1 MLNEKKKTY
10 FINLLNKQLNELL
23 QKEKDTPVSSVVSVT
38 GQAPDFTDQATFE
51 SDMDFNLHM
60 KERDNK
66 LIFKIKEALERIEN
80 GTYGICEVCGEKI
93 TESRLK
99 ARPVTTVC
107 ITCKQNQE
115 TQEKLRGI

>member
-1 MLNEKKKTY
+1 MLNEKKKIY
-10 FINLLNKQLNELL
+10 FTNLLNKQLNELL
-23 QKEKDTPVSSVVSVT
+23 KKEKDTPVSSVVSVS

-51 SDMDFNLHM
+51 SDMDLNIHM
-60 KERDNK
+60 KERENK

-80 GTYGICEVCGEKI
+80 GTYGICEICGENI
-93 TESRLK
+93 TETRLK

-115 TQEKLRGI
+115 NQEKLRGI

>member
-10 FINLLNKQLNELL
+10 FTNLLNKQLNELL
-23 QKEKDTPVSSVVSVT
+23 QKEKDLPVSSVVSVS

-60 KERDNK
+60 KERENK

-115 TQEKLRGI
+115 NQEKLRGI

>member
-1 MLNEKKKTY
+1 MLNEKKKIY
-10 FINLLNKQLNELL
+10 FTNLLNKQLNELL
-23 QKEKDTPVSSVVSVT
+23 QKEKDAPVSTVVSVS

-51 SDMDFNLHM
+51 SDMDLNLHM

-93 TESRLK
+93 SESRLK

>member
-1 MLNEKKKTY
+1 MLNEKKKIY
-10 FINLLNKQLNELL
+10 FTNLLNRQLNELL
-23 QKEKDTPVSSVVSVT
+23 KKEKDTPVTSVVGVS

-51 SDMDFNLHM
+51 SDMDLNIHM
-60 KERDNK
+60 KERENK

-80 GTYGICEVCGEKI
+80 GTYGICDICGEAI
-93 TESRLK
+93 SETRLK

-115 TQEKLRGI
+115 NQEKLRGI